1 MSEKEKLMF
10 ITPIT
15 NMLKV
20 YIDEDEI
27 NEFRI
32 QFRDTTLLFDKI
44 RNQDITLLDKKYLEY
59 I

>member
-1 MSEKEKLMF
+1 
-10 ITPIT
+10 
-15 NMLKV
+15 MLKV